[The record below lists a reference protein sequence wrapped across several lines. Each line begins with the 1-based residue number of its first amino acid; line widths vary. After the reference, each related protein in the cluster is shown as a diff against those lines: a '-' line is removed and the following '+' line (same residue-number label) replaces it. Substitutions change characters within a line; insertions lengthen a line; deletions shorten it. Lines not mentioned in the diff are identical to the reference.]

1 MITFLVCIKIFFGRL
16 LDVSIGTI
24 RTIFSVKGKRLIAAF
39 LAFFEVLI
47 WYYVARSALNTT
59 ITSVLVPISY
69 SLGYATGTY
78 IGTYLSQVIIKGNT
92 SVQIITSK
100 ATKENLAL
108 IRKSGFAVTTIDVY
122 DSYDDKKKKLLL
134 MEVQNQKISALNELI
149 NSIDKKAFI
158 TYKETQNIYNGF
170 LK

>member
-1 MITFLVCIKIFFGRL
+1 MVTFLACLKIFCGRL

-24 RTIFSVKGKRLIAAF
+24 RTIFSVKGKRLVASF

-59 ITSVLVPISY
+59 LNNILIPISY

-78 IGTYLSQVIIKGNT
+78 IGTSLSKVIIKGNT
-92 SVQIITSK
+92 SVQIITSH
-100 ATKENLAL
+100 ATKENLDL
-108 IRKSGFAVTTIDVY
+108 IRRSGYAVTTIDVF
-122 DSYDDKKKKLLL
+122 DSYDNTKKKLLL
-134 MEVQNQKISALNELI
+134 MEVQNSSLKKLNELI
-149 NSIDKKAFI
+149 NSIDNKAFI

>member
-59 ITSVLVPISY
+59 LTSVLVPISY

-108 IRKSGFAVTTIDVY
+108 IRKSGFAVTTNDVY

>member
-24 RTIFSVKGKRLIAAF
+24 RTIFSVKGKRLIAAI

-59 ITSVLVPISY
+59 LTSVLVPISY